1 MNAKQI
7 AQLVAVG
14 HDFSQ
19 YRVKAVRKDEL
30 TLLSYTHEA
39 QWANEW
45 TEIEQLCRGLIVNNQ
60 TGDIVAR
67 PFKKFFNYGQE
78 YGDNVAVPDENDILE
93 NVFEKM
99 DGSLIIG
106 YKYNGEMNFATRGS
120 FDSDQAI
127 WAKTHFDKHFY
138 SNEMHD
144 NYTYLF
150 EGIYPENRVL
160 SPLVVD
166 YGAMEALVLLA
177 LINTHTGQELP
188 WASVVKFANYMGF
201 STPTVY
207 NINSPEEALRVANKL
222 SGAKSEGFVL
232 RYKSGERFKIKGDDY
247 IFLHRII
254 SNISKKNVFEMWRN
268 NESMPDIPDE
278 FIVQIDNWYNEFD
291 IVKQDIYEEC
301 LSVFSIAPKE
311 TKRDFALAVKSHKYS
326 SILFAMWD
334 DNSQLIVKTLLD
346 AVKRECEI

>member
-1 MNAKQI
+1 MNVKQI
-7 AQLVAVG
+7 SQLVVVG

-19 YRVKAVRKDEL
+19 YRVKAVYKDEL
-30 TLLSYTHEA
+30 TLLSYTNEA

-60 TGDIVAR
+60 TGGIVAR

-78 YGDNVAVPDENDILE
+78 YGSSIAVPDENDVLE

-127 WAKTHFDKHFY
+127 WAKNYFDKHFY
-138 SNEMHD
+138 SDEMNG

-160 SPLVVD
+160 SPLVVN
-166 YGAMEALVLLA
+166 YGERESLVLLGI
-177 LINTHTGQELP
+177 INTQTGQELP
-188 WASVVKFANYMGF
+188 WVSVANFADYMGF
-201 STPTVY
+201 DLPTVY
-207 NINSPEEALRVANKL
+207 NIHSPQEALQIASKL
-222 SGAKSEGFVL
+222 SGVESEGFVL
-232 RYKSGERFKIKGDDY
+232 RYRSGERFKIKGDDY
-247 IFLHRII
+247 VFLHRII
-254 SNISKKNVFEMWRN
+254 SNVSKKNVFEMWRN
-268 NESMPDIPDE
+268 NESMPNIPDE
-278 FIVQIDNWYNEFD
+278 FIVQIENWYDEFN

-301 LSVFSIAPKE
+301 LIVFNDSPKE